1 MDGRHGD
8 VVGGLVR
15 EVRLACDRLGTRV
28 RADQLR
34 PSWAW
39 ACAQTL
45 RIAQEYSTGT
55 TYGIIDSELQM
66 AWSESSGSRG
76 RGELAALALEHR
88 FDPLTQM
95 LELEI
100 LEA

>member
-8 VVGGLVR
+8 VVELLTR
-15 EVRLACDRLGTRV
+15 EVRLACERLGTRV
-28 RADQLR
+28 RADQPR

-39 ACAQTL
+39 GCAQTL
-45 RIAQEYSTGT
+45 RAVQSYSMGT
-55 TYGIIDSELQM
+55 TYGILDSELQM
-66 AWSESSGSRG
+66 AWSESRGSRG

-88 FDPLTQM
+88 FDPLTQV

-100 LEA
+100 L